1 MMGIELEFISAT
13 PILASLDIEKSVDFF
28 ASKLGFTKI
37 HVAQGEYGIVGR
49 GKVFLH
55 FWACGDKY
63 IAEATSCR
71 VQVSGVRDLY
81 EHCCQETIVH
91 PNAPLSEKPWGTLEF
106 AVLDPDG
113 NLITFYE
120 QSNTL
125 IKDVLP

>member
-1 MMGIELEFISAT
+1 MSIAVEFISAT

-37 HVAQGEYGIVGR
+37 HAVQGEYGIVGR

-55 FWACGDKY
+55 FWACGDKH

-71 VQVSGVRDLY
+71 VQVSGIQGLY
-81 EHCCQETIVH
+81 EHCSQEEIVH
-91 PNAPLSEKPWGTLEF
+91 PNALLSEKPWGTLEF
-106 AVLDPDG
+106 AVLDIDG

-120 QSNTL
+120 QINTL
-125 IKDVLP
+125 IKEVLP